1 MRKPRRR
8 RRGKRWK
15 PRRYRLRALCYR
27 RFRYRLNLFP
37 LRNAAA
43 AAAVAAETSEAAA
56 IGGGGRNSESRSDR
70 RRSSSHS
77 RCRDER
83 GGGERFGEGPS
94 AGSSPLRHPNRCRS
108 GELLRSWDGATG
120 HRERVLSATVSYS
133 NDALGDAL
141 SPAQGAR
148 RRVEETGEL
157 VRRRDG
163 ELYVDAYGRMRRF
176 HNSIMNE
183 RNTEP
188 VRAAAVHGR

>member
-56 IGGGGRNSESRSDR
+56 IGGGAVETARAAAIAAAPPVIAAAGTSEAAANDSAKVRQPGR
-70 RRSSSHS
+70 RRSVTPIVVGLGSFFDRGTVLLVIARECCLLPSLIRMMHWEMPLTSS
-77 RCRDER
+77 RC
-83 GGGERFGEGPS
+83 
-94 AGSSPLRHPNRCRS
+94 
-108 GELLRSWDGATG
+108 T
-120 HRERVLSATVSYS
+120 
-133 NDALGDAL
+133 
-141 SPAQGAR
+141 R
-148 RRVEETGEL
+148 RRVEKTGEL

-176 HNSIMNE
+176 HNE
-183 RNTEP
+183 
-188 VRAAAVHGR
+188 